1 MKKSKKGK
9 ARRIFEKLKGRAGK
23 IITNPQKTKEV
34 IDQARNKSFNNKGPL
49 SEVWHELQLMFNM
62 VRDWIRGDYRNA
74 PVGSIIA
81 IIGGLLYLIMPF
93 DAIPDFIPVAGLI
106 DDVYILNL
114 VIKQVRADLN
124 DYKVWVGEENLAAES

>member
-34 IDQARNKSFNNKGPL
+34 IDQARNKSSNNKGPL

-124 DYKVWVGEENLAAES
+124 DYKVWVGEDDIAAES